1 MEVVKLKPLSSA
13 VLEEI
18 GFDWHTDADSTPY
31 IADEAIEVR
40 HEQAEE
46 YYAAA
51 NELYDM
57 FIEAGDY
64 VIKNNLFF
72 ELGIPFNAVDMI
84 KMSWEEDIHWHLYG
98 RFDFAGGLDGMPI
111 KLLEFNADT
120 PTMLF
125 ETSIIQ
131 WALLKANAKDE
142 RAQFNNVYE
151 ALRDNFKRLITL
163 GEDIDA
169 FDELYEGWKILFSSV
184 AGSSEEEQ
192 TVRLLEHIAKE
203 AGFNTSFCYAHEAHL
218 SADEGLFFDNEN
230 YEFWFKLIPWENIT
244 VDEPDMAALMTEM
257 MRNKNTIFLNPAY
270 TLLFQSKRILKILW
284 DLFPNHP
291 LLLEASFEPLNG
303 KKYVKKHA
311 FCREGENVSI
321 IDTNGA
327 VIAEN
332 SGNYANLPAVYQE
345 YVPLNS
351 HSNYRYQAN
360 VFYAYEACALGFRRG
375 GEILDNYSKFVSHYI
390 KG

>member
-1 MEVVKLKPLSSA
+1 MEITKLKALQPEF
-13 VLEEI
+13 LEEI
-18 GFDWHTDADSTPY
+18 GFSWHTDPDSTPY
-31 IADEAIEVR
+31 IADEAVAVSED
-40 HEQAEE
+40 EAEA

-57 FIEAGDY
+57 FIEAGEH

-84 KMSWEEDIHWHLYG
+84 RMSWEDEIHWHLYG
-98 RFDFAGGLDGMPI
+98 RFDFAGGLDGQPI

-125 ETSIIQ
+125 ESAIVQ
-131 WALLKANAKDE
+131 WALLKANGMDE
-142 RAQFNNVYE
+142 TMQFNNVYE

-163 GEDIDA
+163 GEDISA
-169 FDELYEGWKILFSSV
+169 FEEMYEGWGILFSSI
-184 AGSSEEEQ
+184 AGNAEEEQ
-192 TVRLLEHIAKE
+192 TVRLLTHIAKE
-203 AGFNTSFCYAHEAHL
+203 AGFNTQFCYAHEAHL
-218 SADEGLFFDNEN
+218 SADEGLFCNEQN
-230 YEFWFKLIPWENIT
+230 YEFWFKLIPWEMIS

-270 TLLFQSKRILKILW
+270 TLMFQSKRILKILW

-291 LLLEASFEPLNG
+291 LLLETSFEPLKG
-303 KKYVKKHA
+303 KKMVKKHA
-311 FCREGENVSI
+311 FSREGENVAI
-321 IDTNGA
+321 LEPNGNA
-327 VIAEN
+327 LIEKG
-332 SGNYANLPAVYQE
+332 GNYGNLPAIYQE
-345 YVPLNS
+345 YVPLNM
-351 HSNYRYQAN
+351 HANERYQAN

-390 KG
+390 KP